1 MSTDKN
7 EEEKLREALERFEEG
22 FPDAVYAVP
31 HEPRE
36 PRIKVYK
43 LYQYCRKHS
52 KRPDQLTCK
61 EKEQFYHYD

>member
-7 EEEKLREALERFEEG
+7 EEEKLREALECFEEG

-43 LYQYCRKHS
+43 LISIAESIVRD
-52 KRPDQLTCK
+52 RTN
-61 EKEQFYHYD
+61 